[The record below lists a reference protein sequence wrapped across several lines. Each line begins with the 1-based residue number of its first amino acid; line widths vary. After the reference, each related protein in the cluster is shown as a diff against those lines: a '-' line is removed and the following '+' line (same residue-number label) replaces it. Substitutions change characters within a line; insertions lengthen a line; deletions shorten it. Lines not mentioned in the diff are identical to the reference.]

1 MINNY
6 LNFLELNEKNTK
18 KETTKEKKIKME
30 NAIYKQDIETIFD
43 YDTNQEIKIIK
54 TTTPINN
61 KEVIISLK
69 KEVIKDQKG
78 LK

>member
-6 LNFLELNEKNTK
+6 LNFLGLNEKNTK

-61 KEVIISLK
+61 KEVIINLK
-69 KEVIKDQKG
+69 KEVIKNQKG